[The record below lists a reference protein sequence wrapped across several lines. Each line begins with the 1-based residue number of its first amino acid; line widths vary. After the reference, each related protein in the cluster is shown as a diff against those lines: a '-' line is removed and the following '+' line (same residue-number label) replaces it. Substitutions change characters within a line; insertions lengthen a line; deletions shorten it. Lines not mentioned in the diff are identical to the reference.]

1 MNFERLESRVCQDEG
16 FRAEPYL
23 DTVNVPTIGYGTT
36 RILGK
41 AVSMNDPDISEP
53 IARQLLHM
61 DLFTACKDA
70 QSLFPRFD
78 EMNDVRQEV
87 LANMAYNLGK
97 SRLGGFT
104 RLLFAA
110 ESLDYSGM
118 AEQMKDSK
126 WFKQVGQRGMRLY
139 YAMKEGKW

>member
-1 MNFERLESRVCQDEG
+1 MNYSRLESRVCMDEG
-16 FRAEPYL
+16 FRASPYL

-53 IARQLLHM
+53 IARQLLRM
-61 DLFTACKDA
+61 DLFEACMDA

-78 EMNDVRQEV
+78 EMNSVRQEV
-87 LANMAYNLGK
+87 LANMAFNLGR
-97 SRLGGFT
+97 SRLSGFT

-110 ESLDYSGM
+110 ESLDYSAM

-126 WFKQVGQRGMRLY
+126 WFQQVGQRGLRLY
-139 YAMKEGKW
+139 YAMKDGAW